1 MTDVMWRL
9 RSLLRSPAAAQR
21 EQFPLIAAEALA
33 SGCTSGEAAAILAV
47 ALTCDFPLQDHVTA
61 QLRAMRDVY
70 H

>member
-33 SGCTSGEAAAILAV
+33 SGCTSDEAAAILVV
-47 ALTCDFPLQDHVTA
+47 ALMRDLPLPDRVTA
-61 QLRAMRDVY
+61 KLRDMRDV
-70 H
+70 HH